1 MKNIMIFENFEK
13 KYDIFKQQYNKVRN
27 VINSVETIE
36 QWGSAKRMLK
46 NLSNW
51 WVSDRPMV
59 KPFSY
64 KDVNEPVDRIAELER
79 LLLKKKDEIV

>member
-13 KYDIFKQQYNKVRN
+13 KYNLFKQQYQKVRDT
-27 VINSVETIE
+27 INSCETIE
-36 QWGSAKRMLK
+36 QWNSAKRMLK

-64 KDVNEPVDRIAELER
+64 KDVNEPVDRIGELER
-79 LLLKKKDEIV
+79 LLFKKKEELE

>member
-1 MKNIMIFENFEK
+1 
-13 KYDIFKQQYNKVRN
+13 
-27 VINSVETIE
+27 
-36 QWGSAKRMLK
+36 MLK

-64 KDVNEPVDRIAELER
+64 KDVNEPVDRIGELER
-79 LLLKKKDEIV
+79 LLFKKKEELE